1 MVRFLQAGLMVFGA
15 LGYIAIIV
23 LTYASVWHPLSN
35 PEWAFVIGGVWLL
48 LLVIVSV
55 VVIVDSI
62 QKVRARKTRQLA
74 TDALVVKLAAIP
86 FFVLNFVL
94 IALLFIGGA
103 TMFHFGLLVLW
114 VPAAIG
120 FGLTYPAML
129 STSIYAWAAI
139 AQFRRDGILKTWQ
152 AVLYAILSLFYVTDV
167 AAGVLLFGHARRR
180 PTLALV
186 IVMLSFGLL
195 LAGLAIGDS
204 VGRSLTFDSDDTF
217 GWMLV
222 PGILVLLTAIV
233 VSVVL
238 IPRLRRESERLALA
252 NETVAETVM
261 PDSVGLNGK

>member
-1 MVRFLQAGLMVFGA
+1 MVFGA

-74 TDALVVKLAAIP
+74 TDALVVKLVAIP

-139 AQFRRDGILKTWQ
+139 AQLRREGIIKTWQ

-186 IVMLSFGLL
+186 IVMLSSGLL
-195 LAGLAIGDS
+195 LAGLAIVDS
-204 VGRSLTFDSDDTF
+204 VGRSLTFDSGDTLTFGSDDTF

-222 PGILVLLTAIV
+222 VPGILVLLAAIV

-252 NETVAETVM
+252 NETVAETVT
-261 PDSVGLNGK
+261 PERG